1 MDGGGQ
7 RHLVLLFGSTK
18 CDCGI
23 QKANGSLPGYA
34 VRPDKIQLLMLR
46 ERGPEACRTACALEL
61 LYPLVRL
68 CLRLEV
74 TLLASAVDKDTDPP
88 TGVALVVA
96 EFGY

>member
-1 MDGGGQ
+1 M
-7 RHLVLLFGSTK
+7 LFGSTK

-61 LYPLVRL
+61 LDPLVRL
-68 CLRLEV
+68 LEGREV
-74 TLLASAVDKDTDPP
+74 TLLASALDKDTDPP
-88 TGVALVVA
+88 TGLASVVT
-96 EFGY
+96 EFGC